1 LDARLEPELLVQERP
16 RPPVDV
22 EPFRLPAAPV
32 EREHQL
38 CTEALA
44 IWMLSAERL
53 ELRDERELAP
63 ERGLRVDPL
72 LDRGQQQ
79 QREQRALLRSSD
91 RDRGVVH
98 PNRERTED
106 SELEAARCHRAQPD
120 SPPPVRSIPGSRRV
134 WDSFGTSLPDDAD
147 DALHS
152 KVLLARRHRGR
163 APARRLTGQERNR
176 GAATNGLP
184 R

>member
-1 LDARLEPELLVQERP
+1 MRGYGHVQRRVLHEDRPLELLKLDARLEPELLVQERP

-63 ERGLRVDPL
+63 ERELRVDPL
-72 LDRGQQQ
+72 LDRGQPQLL
-79 QREQRALLRSSD
+79 EALHL
-91 RDRGVVH
+91 H
-98 PNRERTED
+98 ARERL
-106 SELEAARCHRAQPD
+106 ELEIGERPA
-120 SPPPVRSIPGSRRV
+120 
-134 WDSFGTSLPDDAD
+134 LP
-147 DALHS
+147 
-152 KVLLARRHRGR
+152 
-163 APARRLTGQERNR
+163 
-176 GAATNGLP
+176 
-184 R
+184 